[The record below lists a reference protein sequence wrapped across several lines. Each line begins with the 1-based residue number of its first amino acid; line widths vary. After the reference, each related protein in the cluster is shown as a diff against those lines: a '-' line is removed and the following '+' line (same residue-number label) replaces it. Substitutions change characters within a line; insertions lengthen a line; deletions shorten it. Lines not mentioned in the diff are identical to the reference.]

1 MNGNDEFENELAAR
15 AAALPKAVAPERDL
29 WPDIER
35 AITAP
40 APRRSGWDTVW
51 ARAASVLLL
60 VGASSGITYLLVNE
74 PVDPTSPVAEAPQLV
89 FESAAGHFGSQYH
102 LGPGYVDARQDLA
115 GSLDEKLAALPDET
129 RQEVMANL
137 ETIQKAIDEI
147 NRALAEQPDNVLLQ
161 ELLRDS
167 YREELD
173 LMIKVDGVASAAMRR
188 GDI

>member
-1 MNGNDEFENELAAR
+1 M
-15 AAALPKAVAPERDL
+15 
-29 WPDIER
+29 
-35 AITAP
+35 
-40 APRRSGWDTVW
+40 
-51 ARAASVLLL
+51 
-60 VGASSGITYLLVNE
+60 
-74 PVDPTSPVAEAPQLV
+74 
-89 FESAAGHFGSQYH
+89 
-102 LGPGYVDARQDLA
+102 DARQDLA

-137 ETIQKAIDEI
+137 ETIRKAIDEI

>member
-1 MNGNDEFENELAAR
+1 MNEHDEFEKELTAR

-29 WPDIER
+29 WPEIER
-35 AITAP
+35 AITASV
-40 APRRSGWDTVW
+40 PRRSEWSTVW

-60 VGASSGITYLLVNE
+60 VGASSGITYLLMNK
-74 PVDPTSPVAEAPQLV
+74 PVDPTSPVAEAPRLV
-89 FESAAGHFGSQYH
+89 FEPAAGSFGSQYH
-102 LGPGYVDARQDLA
+102 LGPGYVDARLDLA

-137 ETIQKAIDEI
+137 ETIRSAIDEI
-147 NRALAEQPDNVLLQ
+147 NRALAEQPGSVLLQ